1 MPARLRLRA
10 SQINYYRLLLKC
22 CQYNIKGAFNCPRRG
37 LIISSHPTTC
47 YSVWLPEEC
56 SLLYLFITLLKSSY
70 FVPFPEPLATCPQS
84 LLRLSRSHRS
94 CDGMPSDSPSGIQ
107 HLTSSDSWSD
117 HGLISRYDCDKG
129 GRSCANQK
137 P

>member
-1 MPARLRLRA
+1 MPAYVFVRRKLITIA
-10 SQINYYRLLLKC
+10 YYLSAAN
-22 CQYNIKGAFNCPRRG
+22 NIRGAFNCPRRG
-37 LIISSHPTTC
+37 LIISSHPATC
-47 YSVWLPEEC
+47 YSMGLPEEC
-56 SLLYLFITLLKSSY
+56 FLVIFITLLKSSY
-70 FVPFPEPLATCPQS
+70 FVLFPEPLATCPRS

-107 HLTSSDSWSD
+107 HLTSSGSWSD
-117 HGLISRYDCDKG
+117 HGLISRYGCGKG